1 MTVLVEKGHSH
12 YDIHMSTSQALSLTL
27 MCPCL
32 ELTAD
37 TVPDNVCG

>member
-1 MTVLVEKGHSH
+1 MTVVAENGHIH
-12 YDIHMSTSQALSLTL
+12 FDIYMATSQALSLTL

-37 TVPDNVCG
+37 TVPDNECG

>member
-12 YDIHMSTSQALSLTL
+12 YDIHMSTSQALCLTL

-32 ELTAD
+32 VTAD
-37 TVPDNVCG
+37 AVPDNVCG

>member
-12 YDIHMSTSQALSLTL
+12 YDIHMSTSQALSLIL

-32 ELTAD
+32 ELIAD